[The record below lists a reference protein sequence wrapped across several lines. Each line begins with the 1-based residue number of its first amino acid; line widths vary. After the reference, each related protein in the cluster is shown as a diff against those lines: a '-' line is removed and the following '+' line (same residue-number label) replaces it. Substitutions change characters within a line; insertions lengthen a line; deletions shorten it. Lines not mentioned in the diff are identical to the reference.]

1 MSCKIDVSNSVAQGK
16 RGPISLAAQDAA
28 EDEDAS
34 AVDPADTWTPERASE
49 ITKHRAVIT
58 TDLPEACPMETNLL
72 GLAADLLV
80 ASYLEHSEVPGAAT
94 SLWSTEAWSSAEPCF
109 WTSTVCKRKDGDAQM
124 PQVWSTRTSGERLLC
139 QAWQTSLPELHRR
152 VCARDAVRTKERT
165 PGMGS

>member
-80 ASYLEHSEVPGAAT
+80 ASYLEHSEVPRRSDVPLVHRGLELSRALLLDQHRLQAERRRRANASSVVDKDIWRET
-94 SLWSTEAWSSAEPCF
+94 AMPSLADQPSRAS
-109 WTSTVCKRKDGDAQM
+109 
-124 PQVWSTRTSGERLLC
+124 
-139 QAWQTSLPELHRR
+139 
-152 VCARDAVRTKERT
+152 VCARDAIRTKERT